1 MTDRFPTTTGIPA
14 DGEAPLQMELV
25 EFSVCGVTGVSCE
38 AAADPDTSFANVN
51 TLCKH

>member
-25 EFSVCGVTGVSCE
+25 DLCVCRVTGVSCE
-38 AAADPDTSFANVN
+38 AAAEPDTGFTNVN
-51 TLCKH
+51 TLVKR